1 MLKDPLQAIIG
12 YEPLPVMDWFPYGEF
27 GWRLAWS
34 SKKASRGVVICTLL
48 LTFFFC
54 KSHRLDIHHISRAA
68 LVFFFSIFRSTDGHL
83 WGLYPTG
90 SHVSFGASPLYTR
103 TYTGIKDGERRSQC
117 GVGKVIPFWVF
128 TFVGLVGG
136 SCRSTLFKTSYQE
149 LGMVFA
155 FVLLFSTPLGRLSAL
170 PSM

>member
-1 MLKDPLQAIIG
+1 MGI
-12 YEPLPVMDWFPYGEF
+12 YGV
-27 GWRLAWS
+27 S
-34 SKKASRGVVICTLL
+34 TPQVHMCLL
-48 LTFFFC
+48 E
-54 KSHRLDIHHISRAA
+54 H
-68 LVFFFSIFRSTDGHL
+68 
-83 WGLYPTG
+83 P
-90 SHVSFGASPLYTR
+90 PLYTR
-103 TYTGIKDGERRSQC
+103 TYTGIKDGKRRSQC
-117 GVGKVIPFWVF
+117 GIGKVIPFWVF